1 MFVLVKMIIQC
12 QIGCLFLLQFHSLSR
27 EGVILYF
34 YLRNNLNSN
43 FTKLA
48 MTETKILTT
57 SQTKDTQAFWFW
69 YCFKPETDF
78 TGLGH
83 RTTG

>member
-1 MFVLVKMIIQC
+1 
-12 QIGCLFLLQFHSLSR
+12 
-27 EGVILYF
+27 
-34 YLRNNLNSN
+34 
-43 FTKLA
+43 

>member
-1 MFVLVKMIIQC
+1 MFIFTTVSFPFS
-12 QIGCLFLLQFHSLSR
+12 GGRNSLFLFK
-27 EGVILYF
+27 
-34 YLRNNLNSN
+34 NLNSN